1 MIRPLYRSVFLG
13 LGRGAITGFLF
24 GLVLFGRRT
33 GAGHSW
39 AGAPAAW
46 TWVAV
51 GAALGAIVLVIND
64 RYDARSSRR
73 SQDG

>member
-13 LGRGAITGFLF
+13 LGRGAITGFLL
-24 GLVLFGRRT
+24 GLVIFGRRG
-33 GAGHSW
+33 GAGYSY
-39 AGAPAAW
+39 AEAPAAW

-64 RYDARSSRR
+64 RHDARSSRR
-73 SQDG
+73 SHDG